1 MSQFGHIPSEL
12 MISFP
17 SEFTIQSMLQSNFNY
32 ITSSSHM
39 MQNQTD
45 HMNAFM
51 NSITS
56 HFNYRVENEN
66 KTGSNHSD
74 TPFHMHGYIFKS
86 LYSQRYNCPFIK
98 LSI

>member
-12 MISFP
+12 IFSFP

-39 MQNQTD
+39 MRNQTG

-56 HFNYRVENEN
+56 QFNYRVDNKNKN
-66 KTGSNHSD
+66 KTGSKHSD
-74 TPFHMHGYIFKS
+74 SPFHMHG
-86 LYSQRYNCPFIK
+86 
-98 LSI
+98 